1 MTKPKMKMYC
11 IPDKFRRIENLHILF
26 WLMKDVS
33 WAMLWKPIGLVMIV
47 PTISVALLITWQTR
61 KIKAELFHNLAVV
74 FWIIANALWMVL
86 EFTGYD
92 EQYRKYTA
100 IPFFTGLIFIGTYY
114 LYILPREKRR
124 EKISDQSGGEI
135 EVVNINQWK

>member
-1 MTKPKMKMYC
+1 
-11 IPDKFRRIENLHILF
+11 
-26 WLMKDVS
+26 
-33 WAMLWKPIGLVMIV
+33 
-47 PTISVALLITWQTR
+47 
-61 KIKAELFHNLAVV
+61 
-74 FWIIANALWMVL
+74 MVL
-86 EFTGYD
+86 EYTGYD

-100 IPFFTGLIFIGTYY
+100 IHFFTGLIFIGTYY

>member
-1 MTKPKMKMYC
+1 MKMYC

-86 EFTGYD
+86 
-92 EQYRKYTA
+92 
-100 IPFFTGLIFIGTYY
+100 
-114 LYILPREKRR
+114 
-124 EKISDQSGGEI
+124 
-135 EVVNINQWK
+135 